1 MTNKLILLGLFV
13 FAMFMMS
20 FRYDKKKKVL
30 FFGDSITQ
38 AGVNPGGYI
47 RLMDTMIQKEGLSDK
62 YELIGA
68 GIGGNKIYDLY
79 LRLETD
85 VLQKSPDIVVIYI
98 GVNDVWHKMTGGT
111 GTDYD
116 KFGKF
121 YDAVVKKIQ
130 AGGSKVI
137 LATPAAI
144 GERTDHSNQQDGDL
158 NLYCNWIRK
167 YAADNSL
174 ALVDLRAGLI
184 DYNLKHNPDNNEKG
198 ILTSDRVH
206 LNPTGQQF
214 VAEAMWASIK
224 KVSEK

>member
-1 MTNKLILLGLFV
+1 MTNKLILLALFV
-13 FAMFMMS
+13 CAMILMS
-20 FRYDKKKKVL
+20 YRNDKKKKVL

-38 AGVNPGGYI
+38 AGVSPGGYI
-47 RLMDTMIQKEGLSDK
+47 RLIDTIIQKEGLTNN

-85 VLQKSPDIVVIYI
+85 VLEKSPDIVIIYI

-121 YDAVVKKIQ
+121 YDAVVKKIK
-130 AGGSKVI
+130 ASGAKII

-144 GERTDHSNQQDGDL
+144 GERTDYSNQQDGDL
-158 NLYCNWIRK
+158 NLYCNWIKK
-167 YAADNSL
+167 YAADNAL
-174 ALVDLRAGLI
+174 QLVDLRAGLI
-184 DYNLKHNPDNNEKG
+184 EYNLKNNPENKEKG

-214 VAEAMWASIK
+214 VADAMWNEIK
-224 KVSEK
+224 KIK